1 VSSDRATLKVIYR
14 GCYWL
19 LGCEVV
25 IMTMLIAFQ
34 RISLFL
40 PNLTK

>member
-1 VSSDRATLKVIYR
+1 VSSDRTTLKVIYR
-14 GCYWL
+14 GCCWL
-19 LGCEVV
+19 PGCEVV

-34 RISLFL
+34 QFLLFL